1 MDTVKVILWGLGA
14 MGSGMARD
22 IVQNKQ
28 GIEIVGAIGQNP
40 QKIGK
45 DLGDVLGLDRKLGV
59 IISKN
64 PAEVLNNIQA
74 DIVLHSTQS
83 FTKDVFPEIK
93 LIVESGKNVITI
105 AEEMS
110 APQAETPDLAK
121 ELDALAQKHNV
132 TILGTGVNPDFVLDT
147 LILTLTGACQIVNK
161 IWAARI
167 NDLSPFGPT
176 VMKTQ
181 GVGSTVEEFKKGIE
195 EGTIVGHIG
204 FRQSAYLIAK
214 SLGWELDGIIESREP
229 IITNVYRET
238 VHVKVQPGMV
248 AGCRH
253 VARGFY
259 KGQEIITLE
268 HPQQIHPELEG
279 IKTGDYI
286 TIEGTPTIKFA
297 DEQEIPGGIGTMA
310 TAVNMIPQVINAR
323 AGLLSMPEL
332 PVITALM
339 GDVRKLVKR

>member
-1 MDTVKVILWGLGA
+1 METVKVILWGLGA
-14 MGSGMARD
+14 MGSGMAKD
-22 IVQNKQ
+22 IVENKK

-45 DLGDVLGLDRKLGV
+45 DLGEVLGLNKKLG
-59 IISKN
+59 ITISKN
-64 PAEVLNNIQA
+64 PAEILHSTKA
-74 DIVLHSTQS
+74 DVVLHSTQS

-110 APQAETPDLAK
+110 APQVETPDLAN
-121 ELDALAQKHNV
+121 EMDALAKKHNV
-132 TILGTGVNPDFVLDT
+132 TILGTGVNPGFVLDT
-147 LILTLTGACQIVNK
+147 LILTLTGACQVISK

-181 GVGSTVEEFKKGIE
+181 GVGTTVEEFHKGVE
-195 EGTIVGHIG
+195 NGTIVGHIG
-204 FRQSAYLIAK
+204 FQQSMYLIAK
-214 SLGWELDGIIESREP
+214 SLGWELDKVVESREP
-229 IITNVYRET
+229 IITKVYRET
-238 VHVKVQPGMV
+238 PHVQVQPGMV

-259 KGQEIITLE
+259 NDQEIITLE

-310 TAVNMIPQVINAR
+310 TAVNMIPQVINAKT
-323 AGLLSMPEL
+323 GLLTMPEL

>member
-132 TILGTGVNPDFVLDT
+132 TILGTGVNPGFVLDT